1 MVPWLSALIGLQIV
15 GDTPASLLTVVAVG
29 FLIGGVATGIGIWY
43 RGALDTIPAAS
54 YVGPRTV
61 FEELKDIVIVTDLDG
76 RVVKINGAVEYY
88 FGTTRATAVG
98 ADIAELCGMTI
109 DDLTETDTI

>member
-15 GDTPASLLTVVAVG
+15 GDTPAGLLSVVAIG
-29 FLIGGVATGIGIWY
+29 FLIGSVATVIGVGH
-43 RGALDTIPAAS
+43 RGVLDTIPAAS
-54 YVGPRTV
+54 NVGPRTV
-61 FEELKDIVIVTDLDG
+61 FEELDDMVIVTDLDG
-76 RVVKINGAVEYY
+76 QIVKINAAVEHY
-88 FGTTRATAVG
+88 FGTTRASAVG